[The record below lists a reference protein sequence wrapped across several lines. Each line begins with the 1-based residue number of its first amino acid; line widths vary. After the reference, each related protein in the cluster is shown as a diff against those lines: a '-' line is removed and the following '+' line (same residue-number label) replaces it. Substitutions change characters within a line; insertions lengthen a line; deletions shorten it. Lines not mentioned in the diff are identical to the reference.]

1 LVTEVEAAGGVCA
14 LWLNL
19 ASKARLPIQCAWLDE
34 AASLAV
40 AVFIIG
46 VAVKFSLP
54 KTTDRLL
61 RNVWKLACYAGFLT
75 GREASRR
82 MLPHARGSIFFTGAT
97 ASVRGDDSYAAFAIA
112 KFGRRAAVQNITREL
127 SPRSIHVAHLVI
139 DKGVATGWVRQRIT
153 AAGRWRR
160 IAS

>member
-1 LVTEVEAAGGVCA
+1 MAA
-14 LWLNL
+14 
-19 ASKARLPIQCAWLDE
+19 
-34 AASLAV
+34 
-40 AVFIIG
+40 FIMG

-82 MLPHARGSIFFTGAT
+82 MLPHARGSIFTGAT

-112 KFGRRAAVQNITREL
+112 KFGRRAAVQNITREKQEL
-127 SPRSIHVAHLVI
+127 RSIHVAHLVI